1 MTLSFTQKRPMLNLE
16 YSYLSLPGKFYQLV
30 KPASF
35 SKPETVLLNEAL
47 LEELTIPLTNQQ
59 DLISFLLG
67 DESDGKTSS
76 FAQAYAGHQFGN
88 FTILGDGRAIVMGE
102 YITSLNQRFDIQLKG
117 SGRTFYSRGGD
128 GKATL
133 KAMLREYLI
142 SEAMYHLNIPTSRSL
157 LVAKTGELV
166 QRETEQVGAVLAR
179 VMKSHIRIGTFEYA
193 RHSGTTEDLR
203 AISDYTIH
211 RLYPEMKLEGSPAL
225 SLLKKVMNV
234 QIDLVVNWM
243 RVGFIHGVMNTDNVS
258 ISGETFDYGP
268 CAFMNA
274 YHPDTVYS
282 SIDTTGRYAFGN
294 QPNMIKW
301 NIARLAEALLP
312 VIHPEPSTALQLAQ
326 ACIDQFDD
334 IWVEKYYEMM
344 LLKLGIEEK
353 SPELY
358 SLVDELL
365 ALMQNL
371 KLDYTN
377 TFLALTHDQVTGEGI
392 MAGPEFKPWLDK
404 WKNILNHSNEYEQA
418 KTAMKENNPAFVPR
432 NHLVEEALDAA
443 VNGNLNLLEQLLVVL
458 GKPYHYQENLSH
470 FILPPPPVFENAYAT
485 YCGT

>member
-1 MTLSFTQKRPMLNLE
+1 MLNLE

-35 SKPETVLLNEAL
+35 SQPQTVLLNEAL
-47 LEELTIPLTNQQ
+47 LEELTIPLTHHQ
-59 DLISFLLG
+59 DLVSFLLG
-67 DESDGKTSS
+67 NESDGKTSS

-88 FTILGDGRAIVMGE
+88 FTNLGDGRAIVMGE
-102 YITSLNQRFDIQLKG
+102 HITSFNQRFDIQLKG
-117 SGRTFYSRGGD
+117 SGRTLYSRGGD

-142 SEAMYHLNIPTSRSL
+142 SEAMHHLNIPTSRSL

-166 QRETEQVGAVLAR
+166 HRETEQDGAVLAR

-193 RHSGTTEDLR
+193 SHLGTTEDLR
-203 AISDYTIH
+203 ALNDYTIH
-211 RLYPEMKLEGSPAL
+211 RLYPEMEYEASPAL
-225 SLLKKVMNV
+225 SLLKKVMSV

-243 RVGFIHGVMNTDNVS
+243 RVGFIHGVMNTDNTS

-282 SIDTTGRYAFGN
+282 SIDRTGRYAFGN
-294 QPNMIKW
+294 QPNIIKW

-326 ACIDQFDD
+326 ACIDQFDH
-334 IWVEKYYEMM
+334 IWVEKYYTMM
-344 LLKLGIEEK
+344 LLKLGIERK
-353 SPELY
+353 APELH

-365 ALMQNL
+365 ALMLQL

-392 MAGPEFKPWLDK
+392 MVNPECKPWLDK
-404 WKNILNHSNEYEQA
+404 WKNILHDSNGVEQA
-418 KTAMKENNPAFVPR
+418 KNRMKENNPAFVPR
-432 NHLVEEALDAA
+432 NHLVEEALDSA
-443 VNGNLNLLEQLLVVL
+443 VNGNLDLFKQLLVVL
-458 GKPYHYQENLSH
+458 SKPYQYQENLSH
-470 FILPPPPVFENAYAT
+470 FILPPPPLFEHEYAT